1 MAIVISGVNNND
13 KITASDG
20 TIDLLSG
27 VNYVGVLTAPSISAS
42 GNITAG
48 HLNIGSGIQ
57 LGNAGIISA
66 TTLIGNVT
74 GNVNHNS
81 NLLLQISGSEKL
93 RIANSGA
100 FGLNGTNYGSS
111 GQVLTSQ
118 GSGSSPVWSTINSDA
133 INEGNTK
140 AEVIDSGSDGRF
152 IVETEGTQRIRIDS
166 NGLGITSTTT
176 AARNAGVGTAI
187 GTIIFNSTAN
197 QLQVYDNKL
206 VWKGFSPLDPTLT
219 NISGTIYAAQASTL
233 TLAGTNFLTQNLQVR
248 FVQATRSVDVSVTV
262 TPTSNG
268 TAASVDVPATVY
280 NNIQGGDV
288 VSIIV
293 TNSDNNSSNTI
304 NLTTSALPT
313 GGTITN
319 SGSYRIHTFTSGGN
333 FVVPAGLTLN
343 NVEYLVV
350 GGGGG
355 GGPSNNG
362 HQGGGG
368 GAGGLRTS
376 VVGATSGRG
385 TSAEARVTYTA
396 GTYGVSVGAGGA
408 SKSQSGGGYGS
419 SGVQSYLTL
428 TGGGYITSAG
438 GGGGGR
444 GQNDGA
450 SRGGLNGGCGGGA
463 ASSDQSPAVGG
474 SGTAGQGYDG
484 GAPTCT
490 GCGRGAGGGGA
501 GGAGTN
507 GGSGGVGNSNTPGG
521 VGLSNNI
528 TGSSVTYATG
538 GDCPGTGCDQNPGA
552 ANTGNGGDSGYSN
565 GCSTTGQ
572 AGGSGIV
579 IVRYVV

>member
-27 VNYVGVLTAPSISAS
+27 VSYASTITAPDFTTP
-42 GNITAG
+42 GKITATSINVG
-48 HLNIGSGIQ
+48 DNIQ
-57 LGNAGIISA
+57 VGNAGIITA

-74 GNVNHNS
+74 GNINHTS
-81 NLLLQISGSEKL
+81 NLLLQISGSEKF
-93 RIANSGA
+93 RVGTSGQLGIGGA
-100 FGLNGTNYGSS
+100 NYGTS
-111 GQVLTSQ
+111 GQVLTSG
-118 GSGSSPVWSTINSDA
+118 GSGSAATWSTINSDA

-166 NGLGITSTTT
+166 NGLGISTTT
-176 AARNAGVGTAI
+176 TSVRNTGVGTAI
-187 GTIIFNSTAN
+187 GTIIFNSTEN

-206 VWKGFSPLDPTLT
+206 AWKGFSPLDPTLT
-219 NISGTIYAAQASTL
+219 NISGNVYAGLPTTL
-233 TLAGTNFLTQNLQVR
+233 TLTGTNFLTTNLQIN
-248 FVQATRSVDVSVTV
+248 FLQATRSVDVTVTV
-262 TPTSNG
+262 TPSSN
-268 TAASVDVPATVY
+268 TAASVAVPASVY
-280 NNIQGGDV
+280 NNVQNGDALTIKV
-288 VSIIV
+288 I
-293 TNSDNNSSNTI
+293 NSDGGISDGLNI
-304 NLTTSALPT
+304 NVSALPT
-313 GGTITN
+313 GGNITT
-319 SGSYRIHTFTSGGN
+319 SGSSRIHTFTSSGT
-333 FVVPAGLTLN
+333 FVVPSGLTLN

-376 VVGATSGRG
+376 VVGATSGRN
-385 TSAEARVTYTA
+385 TSAESRLTYTA
-396 GTYGVSVGAGGA
+396 GSYSVSVGAGGA

-419 SGVQSYLTL
+419 SGVQSSLAT
-428 TGGGYITSAG
+428 TGSAIVSSG

-484 GAPTCT
+484 GQPTCT
-490 GCGRGAGGGGA
+490 GCGRGAAGGGA
-501 GGAGTN
+501 GSAGTN
-507 GGSGGVGNSNTPGG
+507 GGSGGVGGSNTAGG
-521 VGLSNNI
+521 AGLANDI

-538 GDCPGTGCDQNPGA
+538 GDCPGTNCDQNPGA

-579 IVRYVV
+579 ILRYVV

>member
-27 VNYVGVLTAPSISAS
+27 VSYASTITAPDFTTP
-42 GNITAG
+42 GKITATSINVG
-48 HLNIGSGIQ
+48 DNIQ
-57 LGNAGIISA
+57 VGNAGIITA
-66 TTLIGNVT
+66 TTLIGDVT
-74 GNVNHNS
+74 GNINHTS
-81 NLLLQISGSEKL
+81 NLLLQISGSEKF
-93 RIANSGA
+93 RVGTSGQLGIGGA
-100 FGLNGTNYGSS
+100 NYGTS
-111 GQVLTSQ
+111 GQVLTSG
-118 GSGSSPVWSTINSDA
+118 GSGSAATWSTINSDA

-166 NGLGITSTTT
+166 NGLGISTTT
-176 AARNAGVGTAI
+176 TSVRNTGVGTAI
-187 GTIIFNSTAN
+187 GTIIFNSTEN

-206 VWKGFSPLDPTLT
+206 AWKGFSPLDPTLT
-219 NISGTIYAAQASTL
+219 NISGTLYVGIPATL
-233 TLAGTNFLTQNLQVR
+233 TLTGTNFLTNNLQVN
-248 FVQATRSVDVSVTV
+248 FIQATRSVDVTVTV
-262 TPTSNG
+262 TPSSN
-268 TAASVDVPATVY
+268 TAASVAVPASVY
-280 NNIQGGDV
+280 NSVQNGDALTIKV
-288 VSIIV
+288 I
-293 TNSDNNSSNTI
+293 NSDGGISDGLNI
-304 NLTTSALPT
+304 NVSALPS
-313 GGTITN
+313 GGNITT
-319 SGSYRIHTFTSGGN
+319 SGSTRTHTFTSSGT
-333 FVVPAGLTLN
+333 FVVPSGLTLN

-376 VVGATSGRG
+376 VVGATSGRN
-385 TSAEARVTYTA
+385 TSAESRLTYTA
-396 GTYGVSVGAGGA
+396 GSYSVSVGAGGA

-419 SGVQSYLTL
+419 SGVQSSLAT
-428 TGGGYITSAG
+428 TGSAIVSSG

-484 GAPTCT
+484 GQPTCT
-490 GCGRGAGGGGA
+490 GCGRGAAGGGA
-501 GGAGTN
+501 GSAGTN
-507 GGSGGVGNSNTPGG
+507 GGSGGVGGSNTAGG
-521 VGLSNNI
+521 AGLANDI

-538 GDCPGTGCDQNPGA
+538 GDCPGTNCDQNPGA
-552 ANTGNGGDSGYSN
+552 ANTGNGGDGGYSN
-565 GCSTTGQ
+565 GWSTTGQ

-579 IVRYVV
+579 ILRYVV

>member
-27 VNYVGVLTAPSISAS
+27 VSYASTITAPDFTTP

-48 HLNIGSGIQ
+48 HLNVGSGIQ

-74 GNVNHNS
+74 GNVNHTS

-152 IVETEGTQRIRIDS
+152 IVETEGTQRIRVDS
-166 NGLGITSTTT
+166 NGLGISSTTT
-176 AARNAGVGTAI
+176 SVRNTGVGTAI
-187 GTIIFNSTAN
+187 GTIIFNSTEN

-219 NISGTIYAAQASTL
+219 NISGSVYAGLPTTL
-233 TLAGTNFLTQNLQVR
+233 TLTGTNFLTANLQVN
-248 FVQATRSVDVSVTV
+248 FIQATRSVDVTVTV
-262 TPTSNG
+262 TPSSN
-268 TAASVDVPATVY
+268 TAASVAVPAGVY
-280 NNIQGGDV
+280 NNVQNGDALTIKV
-288 VSIIV
+288 I
-293 TNSDNNSSNTI
+293 NSDGGISDGLNI
-304 NLTTSALPT
+304 NVSALPS
-313 GGTITN
+313 GGNITT
-319 SGSYRIHTFTSGGN
+319 SGSYRIHTFTSSGT
-333 FVVPAGLTLN
+333 FVVPSGLTLN

-385 TSAEARVTYTA
+385 TSAETRLTYTA
-396 GTYGVSVGAGGA
+396 GSYSVSVGAGGA

-419 SGVQSYLTL
+419 SGVQSSLAT
-428 TGGGYITSAG
+428 TGTTIVSSG
-438 GGGGGR
+438 GGGGGM
-444 GQNDGA
+444 GQNNGA
-450 SRGGLNGGCGGGA
+450 SRGGLSGGCGGGA
-463 ASSDQSPAVGG
+463 ASSDQSIAAEG

-484 GAPTCT
+484 GQPTCV
-490 GCGRGAGGGGA
+490 GCGRGGSGGGA
-501 GGAGTN
+501 GGAGNN
-507 GGSGGVGNSNTPGG
+507 GGTGGVGSSNNPGG
-521 VGLSNNI
+521 AGLANSI

-538 GDCPGTGCDQNPGA
+538 GDNPGTSGSDQNPGA
-552 ANTGNGGDSGYSN
+552 ANTGNGGDSGYNNNNSA
-565 GCSTTGQ
+565 TGQ

-579 IVRYVV
+579 ILRYIV

>member
-27 VNYVGVLTAPSISAS
+27 VSYASTITAPDFTTP
-42 GNITAG
+42 GKITATSINVG
-48 HLNIGSGIQ
+48 DNIQ
-57 LGNAGIISA
+57 VGNAGIITA

-74 GNVNHNS
+74 GNINHTS
-81 NLLLQISGSEKL
+81 NLLLQISGSEKF
-93 RIANSGA
+93 RVGTSGQLGIGGA
-100 FGLNGTNYGSS
+100 NYGTS
-111 GQVLTSQ
+111 GQVLTSG
-118 GSGSSPVWSTINSDA
+118 GSGSAATWSTINSDA

-166 NGLGITSTTT
+166 NGLGISTTT
-176 AARNAGVGTAI
+176 TSVRNTGVGTAI
-187 GTIIFNSTAN
+187 GTIIFNSTEN

-206 VWKGFSPLDPTLT
+206 AWKGFSPLDPTLT
-219 NISGTIYAAQASTL
+219 NISGTLYVGIPATL
-233 TLAGTNFLTQNLQVR
+233 TLTGTNFLTNNLQVN
-248 FVQATRSVDVSVTV
+248 FIQATRSVDVTVTV
-262 TPTSNG
+262 TPSSN
-268 TAASVDVPATVY
+268 TAASVAVPASVY
-280 NNIQGGDV
+280 NSVQNGDALTIKV
-288 VSIIV
+288 I
-293 TNSDNNSSNTI
+293 NSDGGISDGLNI
-304 NLTTSALPT
+304 NVSALPS
-313 GGTITN
+313 GGNITT

-333 FVVPAGLTLN
+333 FVVPSGLTLN

-376 VVGATSGRG
+376 VVGATSGRN
-385 TSAEARVTYTA
+385 TSAESRLTYTA
-396 GTYGVSVGAGGA
+396 GSYSVSVGAGGA

-419 SGVQSYLTL
+419 SGVQSSLAT
-428 TGGGYITSAG
+428 TGSAIVSSG

-484 GAPTCT
+484 GQPTCT
-490 GCGRGAGGGGA
+490 GCGRGAAGGGA
-501 GGAGTN
+501 GSAGTN
-507 GGSGGVGNSNTPGG
+507 GGSGGVGGSNTAGG
-521 VGLSNNI
+521 AGLANDI

-538 GDCPGTGCDQNPGA
+538 GDCPGTSCDQNPGA
-552 ANTGNGGDSGYSN
+552 ANTGNGGDGGYSN

-579 IVRYVV
+579 VLRYTV

>member
-27 VNYVGVLTAPSISAS
+27 VSYASTITAPDFTTP
-42 GNITAG
+42 GKITATSINVG
-48 HLNIGSGIQ
+48 DNIQ
-57 LGNAGIISA
+57 VGNAGIITA

-74 GNVNHNS
+74 GNINHTS
-81 NLLLQISGSEKL
+81 NLLLQISGSEKF
-93 RIANSGA
+93 RVGTSGQLGIGGA
-100 FGLNGTNYGSS
+100 NYGTS
-111 GQVLTSQ
+111 GQVLTSG
-118 GSGSSPVWSTINSDA
+118 GSGSAATWSTINSDA

-166 NGLGITSTTT
+166 NGLGISTTT
-176 AARNAGVGTAI
+176 TSVRNTGVGTAI
-187 GTIIFNSTAN
+187 GTIIFNSTEN

-206 VWKGFSPLDPTLT
+206 AWKGFSPLDPTLT
-219 NISGTIYAAQASTL
+219 NISGTLYVGIPATL
-233 TLAGTNFLTQNLQVR
+233 TLTGTNFLTNNLQVN
-248 FVQATRSVDVSVTV
+248 FIQATRSVDVTVTV
-262 TPTSNG
+262 TPSSN
-268 TAASVDVPATVY
+268 TAASVAVPASVY
-280 NNIQGGDV
+280 NSVQNGDALTIKV
-288 VSIIV
+288 I
-293 TNSDNNSSNTI
+293 NSDGGISDGLNI
-304 NLTTSALPT
+304 NVSALPS
-313 GGTITN
+313 GGNITT
-319 SGSYRIHTFTSGGN
+319 SGSTRTHTFTSSGT
-333 FVVPAGLTLN
+333 FVVPSGLTLN

-376 VVGATSGRG
+376 VVGATSGRN
-385 TSAEARVTYTA
+385 TSAESRLTYTA
-396 GTYGVSVGAGGA
+396 GSYSVSVGAGGA

-419 SGVQSYLTL
+419 SGVQSSLAT
-428 TGGGYITSAG
+428 TGSAIVSSG

-484 GAPTCT
+484 GQPTCT
-490 GCGRGAGGGGA
+490 GCGRGAAGGGA
-501 GGAGTN
+501 GSAGTN
-507 GGSGGVGNSNTPGG
+507 GAGGGVGGSNTAGG
-521 VGLSNNI
+521 AGLANDI

-538 GDCPGTGCDQNPGA
+538 GDCPGTNCDQNPGA
-552 ANTGNGGDSGYSN
+552 ANTGNGGDGGYSN

-579 IVRYVV
+579 VLRYTV

>member
-27 VNYVGVLTAPSISAS
+27 VSYASTITAPDFTTP
-42 GNITAG
+42 GKITATSINVG
-48 HLNIGSGIQ
+48 DNIQ
-57 LGNAGIISA
+57 VGNAGIITA
-66 TTLIGNVT
+66 TTLLGNVT
-74 GNVNHNS
+74 GNINHTS
-81 NLLLQISGSEKL
+81 NLLLQISGSEKF
-93 RIANSGA
+93 RVGTSGQLGIGGA
-100 FGLNGTNYGSS
+100 NYGTS
-111 GQVLTSQ
+111 GQVLTSG
-118 GSGSSPVWSTINSDA
+118 GSGSAATWSTINSDA

-166 NGLGITSTTT
+166 NGLGISTTT
-176 AARNAGVGTAI
+176 TSVRNTGVGTAI
-187 GTIIFNSTAN
+187 GTIIFNSTEN

-206 VWKGFSPLDPTLT
+206 AWKGFSPLDPTLT
-219 NISGTIYAAQASTL
+219 NISGTLYVGIPATL
-233 TLAGTNFLTQNLQVR
+233 TLTGTNFLTNNLQVN
-248 FVQATRSVDVSVTV
+248 FIQATRSVDVTVTV
-262 TPTSNG
+262 TPSSN
-268 TAASVDVPATVY
+268 TAASVAVPASVY
-280 NNIQGGDV
+280 NSVQNGDALTIKV
-288 VSIIV
+288 I
-293 TNSDNNSSNTI
+293 NSDGGISDGLNI
-304 NLTTSALPT
+304 NVSALPS
-313 GGTITN
+313 GGNITT
-319 SGSYRIHTFTSGGN
+319 SGSTRTHTFTSSGT
-333 FVVPAGLTLN
+333 FVVPSGLTLN

-376 VVGATSGRG
+376 VVGATSGRN
-385 TSAEARVTYTA
+385 TSAESRLTYTA
-396 GTYGVSVGAGGA
+396 GSYSVSVGAGGA

-419 SGVQSYLTL
+419 SGVQSSLAT
-428 TGGGYITSAG
+428 TGSAIVSSG

-484 GAPTCT
+484 GQPTCT
-490 GCGRGAGGGGA
+490 GCGRGAAGGGA
-501 GGAGTN
+501 GSAGTN
-507 GGSGGVGNSNTPGG
+507 GGSGGVGGSNTAGG
-521 VGLSNNI
+521 AGLANDI

-538 GDCPGTGCDQNPGA
+538 GDCPGTNCDQNPGA
-552 ANTGNGGDSGYSN
+552 ANTGNGGDGGYSN

-579 IVRYVV
+579 VLRYTV